1 MFVWVIET
9 FGVGLLFEK
18 DVTILLRNGEEK
30 MTNFLPSPT
39 NLNDKSS
46 LVERYFWNGFHYS
59 EIIDFMSNLHNTNM
73 GLRSLRRIL
82 RARGLRRRG
91 RSINMQDIMAEIM
104 DEIRSNGSDK
114 GYRAMHQALTRKG
127 FAVDEDSVRLA
138 LKGVEGVALRS
149 RHKLRSRKYYAKGPN
164 GIWHL
169 DGNDKL
175 KPYGF
180 SIHGCI
186 EGFSR
191 KML

>member
-18 DVTILLRNGEEK
+18 DVTILLRNGEAK

-46 LVERYFWNGFHYS
+46 LVERYFWNGFHSS
-59 EIIDFMSNLHNTNM
+59 EIMDFMSNLHNTNM
-73 GLRSLRRIL
+73 GLRSLHRIL

-91 RSINMQDIMAEIM
+91 RSINMQGIMTEIM

-127 FAVDEDSVRLA
+127 FAVDKDSVRLA

-149 RHKLRSRKYYAKGPN
+149 RHKVRRRKYYAKGPN
-164 GIWHL
+164 DIWHL
-169 DGNDKL
+169 DGNYKL